1 MAGMMESIGSFVAN
15 PFGLGDAGAGAVNY
29 LADSLGFS
37 NNKQIDAAKGILD
50 DVLGRSSAVSA
61 QNKGLYDNYYKQM
74 QGMYGEGAQE
84 YSQAVKNLAEAIGNR
99 QDFSYNKDVNAFLD
113 PAREQRVQAA
123 TNAINNAASASGQ
136 RFSSG
141 YLDKLAAKQQA
152 LASEE
157 WKSAYD
163 RMMQDRAQQLQ
174 EWETGQQK
182 INNLGTLANIYQSDR
197 NQLGNAIGDY
207 YTAMANQNNADL
219 ETYSDIAQSK
229 ANLESQR
236 NSGMG
241 GLLSGVGSIIG
252 AIF

>member
-15 PFGLGDAGAGAVNY
+15 PFGLGDAGAGAANY

-37 NNKQIDAAKGILD
+37 NNKQIDAAKGTLD
-50 DVLGRSSAVSA
+50 EVLGRSSAVSA
-61 QNKGLYDNYYKQM
+61 QNKGLYDDYYKQM

>member
-1 MAGMMESIGSFVAN
+1 MSMKDVGEFVAN
-15 PFGLGDAGAGAVNY
+15 PFGLGDAGAGAVSY
-29 LADSLGFS
+29 LADSLGLS
-37 NNKQIDAAKGILD
+37 NGKQIDAAQGMLD
-50 DVLGRSSAVSA
+50 EVLGRADSVSA
-61 QNKGLYDNYYKQM
+61 QNKNLYGNYYNQM
-74 QGMYGEGAQE
+74 QGMYGEGAAA
-84 YSQAVKNLAEAIGNR
+84 YSDAVKNLADAIENR
-99 QDFSYNKDVNAFLD
+99 EDFSYQGNVNDFLD

-123 TNAINNAASASGQ
+123 TNAINNAASAGGN
-136 RFSSG
+136 RFSSN

-157 WKSAYD
+157 WSKAYD
-163 RMMQDRAQQLQ
+163 KMMQDRAQQLQ

-219 ETYSDIAQSK
+219 QVYSDVAGNK

-236 NSGMG
+236 NSGAG
-241 GLLSGVGSIIG
+241 GLLQGVGSIIG